1 MNKPLASKI
10 FFMIRVFV
18 LLIETVILLKK
29 KLLKIIG
36 TWMDSGCY
44 FGDRRLE
51 NGSDFPKKKK
61 IFFFFFFQSSLL
73 RQDIGT
79 LMGKKILIYSSFK
92 HT

>member
-1 MNKPLASKI
+1 
-10 FFMIRVFV
+10 MIRVFV

-61 IFFFFFFQSSLL
+61 FFFFFFSKFTFTPGHW
-73 RQDIGT
+73 DFN
-79 LMGKKILIYSSFK
+79 GKENTHLFK
-92 HT
+92 F